1 MPRSTLR
8 QRALQRRQT
17 GTGAPSGQ
25 LQHLNFVADPAY
37 TGPTT
42 MGILK
47 STGRTVALVQPGNTE
62 GMSPTWRVNDEY
74 GQPSIVSLSDI
85 VETGILCGPI
95 PLAAEQLEQI
105 FSNLQFR
112 DELPA
117 K

>member
-1 MPRSTLR
+1 MPSTLR
-8 QRALQRRQT
+8 QRQQRRRLMSP
-17 GTGAPSGQ
+17 GAPSTQ

-37 TGPTT
+37 SGPTT

-62 GMSPTWRVNDEY
+62 GMSPTWRVNDEF
-74 GQPSIVSLSDI
+74 GQPSIVSLGDI

-105 FSNLQFR
+105 FSNLKFR
-112 DELPA
+112 DEPT